1 MSSGRL
7 FDKSLFDGENTMEYK
22 IRPILEEEYSM
33 LEDFLYEAIFLPHI
47 NFIHLMIL
55 KSN

>member
-1 MSSGRL
+1 
-7 FDKSLFDGENTMEYK
+7 MEYK

-33 LEDFLYEAIFLPHI
+33 LEDFLYEAIFMPLI